1 MQLLT
6 LYSTS
11 CSAFGRG
18 ATIHLHQT
26 NAYAASVYAVYV
38 SCISKDMIVVQACC
52 FLCWWCCLQGASKLC
67 SKARDAGLIVI
78 TAGKGDVVR
87 LVPPLVV
94 SDEDIEKCCKILGDV
109 AKEVLV

>member
-1 MQLLT
+1 VLTNLL
-6 LYSTS
+6 
-11 CSAFGRG
+11 A
-18 ATIHLHQT
+18 
-26 NAYAASVYAVYV
+26 
-38 SCISKDMIVVQACC
+38 
-52 FLCWWCCLQGASKLC
+52 LQGASELC

-94 SDEDIEKCCKILGDV
+94 SDEDIDKCCQILGDV

>member
-1 MQLLT
+1 VTNSVLTVLL
-6 LYSTS
+6 
-11 CSAFGRG
+11 A
-18 ATIHLHQT
+18 
-26 NAYAASVYAVYV
+26 
-38 SCISKDMIVVQACC
+38 
-52 FLCWWCCLQGASKLC
+52 LQGASELC

-94 SDEDIEKCCKILGDV
+94 SDEDIDKCCQILGDV